1 MTNEPPLVADSISM
15 TPAMLSADGAPEEQP
30 RPGSLGLASG
40 SASPFEAKKRERL
53 EKMKAAWNAQEMA
66 RRVLKQAKR
75 DANKLAHITPKAHSM
90 LERFYLTCPLAKK
103 EVVSL
108 AVMELIDRKPSNSE
122 LLQLWEK
129 HRGPASPN
137 HRSQPRREDRAEIAL
152 RAKPRRCAVVLG

>member
-1 MTNEPPLVADSISM
+1 MKA
-15 TPAMLSADGAPEEQP
+15 LSVEQAKQGA
-30 RPGSLGLASG
+30 LGPASG
-40 SASPFEAKKRERL
+40 SAASFEAKKRERL
-53 EKMKAAWNAQEMA
+53 ERMKAVWQAQDMA
-66 RRVLKQAKR
+66 RRVLQQAKR
-75 DANKLAHITPKAHSM
+75 DANKLAHITPKAHAM

-137 HRSQPRREDRAEIAL
+137 TEATNAGGSNPHE
-152 RAKPRRCAVVLG
+152 